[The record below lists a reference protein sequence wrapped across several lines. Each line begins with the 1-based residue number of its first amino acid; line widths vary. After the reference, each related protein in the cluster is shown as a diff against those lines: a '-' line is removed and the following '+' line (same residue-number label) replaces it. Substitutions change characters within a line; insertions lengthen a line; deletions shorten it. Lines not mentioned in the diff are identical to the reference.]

1 MISTAS
7 GRHKRGHKDAGFQC
21 SEPRGMGWGVQAAP
35 HSGVFCFRGC
45 GVVGGVSE
53 AKRIPL
59 NSSCLHML
67 HGLKLGPFLREAG
80 GVGKI

>member
-1 MISTAS
+1 VEGIRGATRMQGFSALNHVAWVGECRQLLTA
-7 GRHKRGHKDAGFQC
+7 GC
-21 SEPRGMGWGVQAAP
+21 SASEGVGW
-35 HSGVFCFRGC
+35 F
-45 GVVGGVSE
+45 GGVSE